1 MSFFPRPVRQIF
13 FSYIGFVF
21 YYESDSDCINNKGG
35 KSSPCAS
42 DYKGT
47 EPGSEPETHAI
58 QKFILDRA
66 PRWLSFISIH
76 AFGAFW
82 ILNRE
87 EENFPNKNEF
97 INHVNMTSI
106 MV

>member
-1 MSFFPRPVRQIF
+1 LI
-13 FSYIGFVF
+13 
-21 YYESDSDCINNKGG
+21 DCINNKGG

-42 DYKGT
+42 DYKGI

-106 MV
+106 MVV